1 MGRFFHE
8 EFIPKVEESFRIIK
22 NRRNRAIA
30 GLSMGGYG
38 AMYHAI
44 KFKEKFSAVYAMS
57 AAFLEVE
64 PIEEGEERNEWNRE
78 FYLKTWGPDGEDGY
92 PENYKEHSIQ
102 EMFLAMDPIE
112 ENQGS
117 RNPGNEP
124 EVPLS
129 AIFIDCGDDDF
140 LLNENMNLIKIMN
153 NKNVDF
159 EFRVRDGGHTWEYWR
174 TALAKT
180 MEFVG
185 NSFRN

>member
-1 MGRFFHE
+1 
-8 EFIPKVEESFRIIK
+8 
-22 NRRNRAIA
+22 
-30 GLSMGGYG
+30 
-38 AMYHAI
+38 
-44 KFKEKFSAVYAMS
+44 
-57 AAFLEVE
+57 
-64 PIEEGEERNEWNRE
+64 
-78 FYLKTWGPDGEDGY
+78 
-92 PENYKEHSIQ
+92 
-102 EMFLAMDPIE
+102 MDPIE

-124 EVPLS
+124 EVPLP

-140 LLNENMNLIKIMN
+140 LLNENMNLVKIMN
-153 NKNVDF
+153 DKNVDF